1 MRGIRAVAIALGISA
16 IVGVAAAAP
25 AGAAN
30 CKTVPCLQKQVNK
43 LSKTVKKDTNAL
55 KKDTSELK
63 SLGSCLLEAPI
74 TLYGDP
80 SGTPGTGY
88 EFSNDGPVGTP
99 FLTQAISATPSGGDV
114 SAWVLVDGCNTTT
127 TASVRHTAAARIS
140 AKDAPIAPIAP
151 LLQSFPA
158 S

>member
-1 MRGIRAVAIALGISA
+1 MTGIRAVAVALGISA
-16 IVGVAAAAP
+16 IVGLAAAAP

-30 CKTVPCLQKQVNK
+30 CKTVQCLQKQVNK
-43 LSKTVKKDTNAL
+43 LSKTVKRDKR
-55 KKDTSELK
+55 ELQ
-63 SLGSCLLEAPI
+63 SLNSCLLEAPI

-88 EFSNDGPVGTP
+88 EFSNDNGSSS
-99 FLTQAISATPSGGDV
+99 FLTQAISQPPAGGDV
-114 SAWVLVDGCNTTT
+114 GAWVLVDGCNTTT
-127 TASVRHTAAARIS
+127 TASVRHGAATRIS

-158 S
+158 P

>member
-1 MRGIRAVAIALGISA
+1 MRGIRAVAVALGISA

-30 CKTVPCLQKQVNK
+30 CKTVQCLQKQVNK
-43 LSKTVKKDTNAL
+43 LSKTVKKDTKAL
-55 KKDTSELK
+55 NKDTSELK
-63 SLGSCLLEAPI
+63 SLGTCLLEAPI

-80 SGTPGTGY
+80 SSGSGY
-88 EFSNDGPVGTP
+88 LFATDFDTSSPS
-99 FLTQAISATPSGGDV
+99 LTQAISATPSGGDV

-127 TASVRHTAAARIS
+127 TASVRHNAATRIS

-158 S
+158 P